1 MPHPLPRV
9 GHSQP
14 CIIGTDNDAIIGTL
28 SDEQQRR
35 GQHLRQVVFS
45 RLPCVAIRVTY
56 IDGHTADYDD
66 RTHWYVEHGVLK
78 LGSLKGRWDTYISPS
93 SWETIDTNPL

>member
-1 MPHPLPRV
+1 M
-9 GHSQP
+9 
-14 CIIGTDNDAIIGTL
+14 
-28 SDEQQRR
+28 
-35 GQHLRQVVFS
+35 
-45 RLPCVAIRVTY
+45 AIRVTY

-93 SWETIDTNPL
+93 SWETIDTNPLWVIHPGLPRRSAKR